1 MIKSMTG
8 YGREA
13 YEDENFALDI
23 EVKSINSRYLDI
35 SIRMPNQFNFLD
47 DKIRKLIKDKISRGR
62 VDVFIR
68 TSKRNITKSNIN
80 VDLDAALDMKEKLE
94 SIIKHTGIYSRVSL
108 NDILRNEDVLSYEA
122 EDLDQDYLT
131 NVILSVL
138 GDAIVDLEEMRSA
151 EGTNLKE
158 ELLTLLSGVEDNLSK
173 IRDLSRD
180 FTSEYKEKL
189 EESIGRLLDDK
200 SIIDEDRLAN
210 EIVFYAD
217 RADIQEEI
225 SRMTSHIDQFKK
237 SLDGSSPIGKKLD
250 FITQEMLRET
260 NTIGSKSSKEEI
272 TIIVIE
278 QKTLIEKI
286 KEQVQN
292 IE

>member
-1 MIKSMTG
+1 MIRSMTG

-13 YEDENFALDI
+13 FEDENLSLDI

-35 SIRMPNQFNFLD
+35 SIRMPNQFNFLE
-47 DKIRKLIKDKISRGR
+47 DKIRKLIKEKLSRGR

-94 SIIKHTGIYSRVSL
+94 SIIKHTKIDSRISL

-122 EDLDQDYLT
+122 EDLDQEYIS
-131 NVILSVL
+131 NIILSTL
-138 GDAIVDLEEMRSA
+138 ATAIDDLKEMRLA
-151 EGTNLKE
+151 EGVNLKN
-158 ELLTLLSGVEDNLSK
+158 ELLSLIGGIEDNLLNIK
-173 IRDLSRD
+173 NLTKD
-180 FTSEYKEKL
+180 FTSEYKKKL
-189 EESIGRLLDDK
+189 EESIGKLLDDK
-200 SIIDEDRLAN
+200 SVIDEDRLAN

-225 SRMTSHIDQFKK
+225 SRMASHIDQFRKA
-237 SLDGSSPIGKKLD
+237 LDGKDAIGKKLD

-260 NTIGSKSSKEEI
+260 NTIGSKSSKEEL